1 LAHAKATPNTRRAA
15 QELAEELELRARRP
29 LDGLE
34 PLAPRDGGGTVGEL
48 LQWWLQHYSA
58 HQAAHASNEI
68 SIRVHLLETA
78 LSRLTLRALR
88 PVDVKAFMD
97 QKKQKGLS
105 PRSVNHLRGF
115 LSRALNAAIA
125 TGRWPGRNPVASV
138 AALSVTG
145 SRTGDF
151 LRAEEVPR
159 MLNKLNPRWRP
170 LYATALYTAMR
181 KGELLALQREDVD
194 LSANAILVRRSWERD
209 TTKGGHADAIPIPED
224 LLPWLKAALE
234 ASESA
239 LVFPGPG
246 GAMFRRDVDLEGI
259 LRRAL
264 GRAGVVRFWRH
275 VCRRRGCRHVEE
287 SQEQT
292 LRCCPKCQ
300 MKLWPKPV
308 VRPIRF
314 HDLRHTTATLLLRP
328 GVPLVVVQ
336 KVLRHRDP
344 KLTEAVYGHLE
355 TDYLRAEV
363 NRLKPEGMP
372 QPEPPRRRVAVGR
385 VTPRVTHASRKV
397 EGAGV
402 ARRIPERLRPLLTVG
417 ETGFEPAT
425 PWSRRG
431 TGRFHRF
438 HQRPTHCF
446 RSGPGGLTRCA
457 NTLWTL
463 RDARPCPSRVPQSSP
478 RAAGCSG

>member
-1 LAHAKATPNTRRAA
+1 MASAVRNERGYWLARWRDATGHWRTRKATPNTRRKA
-15 QELAEELELRARRP
+15 QELAEELELRARRQV
-29 LDGLE
+29 DGLE

-68 SIRVHLLETA
+68 SIRVHLLEA
-78 LSRLTLRALR
+78 DLSRLTLRALR

-97 QKKQKGLS
+97 QKKQEGLS
-105 PRSVNHLRGF
+105 ARSVNHFRGF
-115 LSRALNAAIA
+115 LSRAFNAAIA
-125 TGRWPGRNPVASV
+125 TGRWPGSSPVASV
-138 AALSVTG
+138 RALSVTG
-145 SRTGDF
+145 SRSGDF

-159 MLNKLNPRWRP
+159 MLNQLDPRFRP
-170 LYATALYTAMR
+170 LYATAVYTAMR

-194 LSANAILVRRSWERD
+194 LSAKAILVRRSWERD
-209 TTKGGHADAIPIPED
+209 TTKGGHADAIPIAED
-224 LLPWLKAALE
+224 LVPWLKAAFE

-246 GAMFRRDVDLEGI
+246 GDMFRRDVDLEGI

-264 GRAGVVRFWRH
+264 GRAGIVRFWRH
-275 VCRRRGCRHVEE
+275 VCRRRGCRQVEE
-287 SQEQT
+287 SQEPT
-292 LRCCPKCQ
+292 LRCCPRCQ

-314 HDLRHTTATLLLRP
+314 HDLRHTTATLLLRS

-363 NRLKPEGMP
+363 NRLKLEGMP
-372 QPEPPRRRVAVGR
+372 IPEAPRRRAAVGR
-385 VTPRVTHASRKV
+385 VTPVLPTSPKTPKGPESRGRNPSDSDPFNV
-397 EGAGV
+397 SG
-402 ARRIPERLRPLLTVG
+402 RQDSNLRPLG
-417 ETGFEPAT
+417 PEPSAL
-425 PWSRRG
+425 
-431 TGRFHRF
+431 
-438 HQRPTHCF
+438 
-446 RSGPGGLTRCA
+446 PG
-457 NTLWTL
+457 
-463 RDARPCPSRVPQSSP
+463 
-478 RAAGCSG
+478 